1 MSKAV
6 IELKDLQTHF
16 QTEEGTVKAVNHVS
30 FSVREGETVCVVGES
45 GCGKSVTALSVMGLI
60 AESGSVVGGDI
71 LYEGKSLLGMKEKEL
86 RSLRG
91 NDIAMIFQ
99 EPMTSLNPV
108 FTVGEQIVETLRE
121 HELLSKNEAYK
132 KAIEL
137 IRKVGIARAD
147 EIVHS
152 YPHELSGGMLQRI
165 MIAVALSC
173 NPKLLIA
180 DEPTIALDVTIQA
193 QILDLLRQVKEEFKT
208 SILLITHDLGVV
220 AEMADYVVVM
230 YGGKVIEEAPVLEIF
245 QNPKHPYTKGLLKSK
260 PVMGKRIDK
269 LYSIPGQ
276 VPNLVGLGEFCYFS
290 GRCEHCMEIC
300 EKEAPNLN
308 VNDEN
313 HKVACWL
320 YEERA
325 EQ

>member
-6 IELKDLQTHF
+6 VELKDLQTHF
-16 QTEEGTVKAVNHVS
+16 QTDEGTVKAVNHVS
-30 FSVREGETVCVVGES
+30 FAVREGETVCVVGES
-45 GCGKSVTALSVMGLI
+45 GCGKSVTALSIMGLI

-108 FTVGEQIVETLRE
+108 FTVVEQIVETLRE

-180 DEPTIALDVTIQA
+180 DEPTTALDVTIQA